1 MSNIT
6 RDYFR
11 TGFRRWIRWIAVA
24 IVFAVACGFLANWQL
39 NRRTQV
45 VKVIQRIDRNYNH
58 RSVPIGALV
67 NSVDGFALKYEYRPV
82 LVSGHYLSEKALLLR
97 NQIND
102 GNPGFDQLVPFQT
115 SEGLIVVVNRGWLP
129 VGQTQDLPDVV
140 PDIIGGK
147 IQLVGRIMHA
157 QQADHRTAPKG
168 QAMAIHVGTL
178 NKQWRLPESRLV
190 SAAYLNLAVE
200 HPTSESLPTLST
212 KPDIT
217 EGNHLSYAFQ
227 WVLFALLG
235 FGAIAV
241 NIRQDLIEKRV
252 AEDPSYVRKPKRK
265 RLGDSDKEAEDALL
279 EDSAG

>member
-11 TGFRRWIRWIAVA
+11 TGFKRWIRWIAVA

-45 VKVIQRIDRNYNH
+45 VKVIQRIDRNYDSRAVPLETLIH
-58 RSVPIGALV
+58 R
-67 NSVDGFALKYEYRPV
+67 VDRFALKYEYRPV
-82 LVSGHYLSEKALLLR
+82 LISGHYLASKALLLR

-102 GNPGFDQLVPFQT
+102 GNPGFDQLVPFQLD
-115 SEGLIVVVNRGWLP
+115 SGLVVAVNRGWLST
-129 VGQTQDLPDVV
+129 GQKQDLPDVV
-140 PDIIGGK
+140 PPMATGH
-147 IQLVGRIMHA
+147 IQLVGRLMHA
-157 QQADHRTAPKG
+157 QQPDSRTAPAG
-168 QAMAIHVGTL
+168 QAMAIHMPTL
-178 NKQWRLPESRLV
+178 NRQWKLPEDKLITG
-190 SAAYLNLAVE
+190 AYLHLAIE
-200 HPTSESLPTLST
+200 HPASKVLPALTS

-227 WVLFALLG
+227 WVLFAVLG
-235 FGAIAV
+235 FGAIGI

-252 AEDPSYVRKPKRK
+252 AEDPNYVRKPKRK

-279 EDSAG
+279 DG